1 MPMYRDWVPKA
12 IRPWIYV
19 IFAFVFQLS
28 GTWYGGAMSQIMG
41 TTCLMRE
48 DVTMIIMM
56 GVVGVNMPFP
66 FLFRFKFRFTNH
78 QLLLTAA
85 TVILV
90 CDLLSMWVTWVPLL
104 CLLSYVAG
112 FFKLCGTFE
121 CISNIRL
128 WISPKQNF
136 GVFLPTIYIII
147 LGAMSASTWI
157 TQQVTYHYDNW
168 QMMNWLMA
176 GVFIVMILLLLLLT
190 KNFRFMPP
198 MPLLSL
204 DWLGCVLWSTVMLEV
219 IWLFV
224 YGEFYNWTD
233 GAMWRV
239 VAVAL
244 PVTLAVSIARM
255 RRIRHPYIEPQ
266 LWRHSRLIPI
276 LGMFAVAEMMNATPR
291 VLQTTFTG
299 GVLHWGM
306 LTTSVLNLWEWAG
319 TIIGCLMVIWWSL
332 SVRRSYTG
340 VLSLGFAALLIYQV
354 VMYFSISLSMPL
366 ERLYVPTLLRA
377 MGYAIF
383 FATMTLYLKDL
394 INFPAFFMAL
404 TMSGFI
410 RNGVVESMF
419 SGIYSYH
426 LRYHIADNMVRGV
439 PYDMVQAVMVSVKQG
454 YGAVCVIGVIIL
466 LLMLIYEFQP
476 VRLRVR
482 KMPSIFAIRRL
493 LAMRQRTTSK
503 AV

>member
-1 MPMYRDWVPKA
+1 
-12 IRPWIYV
+12 
-19 IFAFVFQLS
+19 
-28 GTWYGGAMSQIMG
+28 
-41 TTCLMRE
+41 
-48 DVTMIIMM
+48 
-56 GVVGVNMPFP
+56 
-66 FLFRFKFRFTNH
+66 
-78 QLLLTAA
+78 
-85 TVILV
+85 
-90 CDLLSMWVTWVPLL
+90 
-104 CLLSYVAG
+104 
-112 FFKLCGTFE
+112 
-121 CISNIRL
+121 
-128 WISPKQNF
+128 
-136 GVFLPTIYIII
+136 
-147 LGAMSASTWI
+147 
-157 TQQVTYHYDNW
+157 
-168 QMMNWLMA
+168 
-176 GVFIVMILLLLLLT
+176 
-190 KNFRFMPP
+190 
-198 MPLLSL
+198 
-204 DWLGCVLWSTVMLEV
+204 
-219 IWLFV
+219 
-224 YGEFYNWTD
+224 
-233 GAMWRV
+233 
-239 VAVAL
+239 
-244 PVTLAVSIARM
+244 
-255 RRIRHPYIEPQ
+255 
-266 LWRHSRLIPI
+266 
-276 LGMFAVAEMMNATPR
+276 
-291 VLQTTFTG
+291 
-299 GVLHWGM
+299 VLHWGM

-410 RNGVVESMF
+410 RNGVVESM
-419 SGIYSYH
+419 
-426 LRYHIADNMVRGV
+426 RYHIADNMVRGV

>member
-41 TTCLMRE
+41 TTSLMRE

-90 CDLLSMWVTWVPLL
+90 CDLLSMWVTWVPML

-168 QMMNWLMA
+168 QRICKKRHSN
-176 GVFIVMILLLLLLT
+176 G
-190 KNFRFMPP
+190 
-198 MPLLSL
+198 
-204 DWLGCVLWSTVMLEV
+204 
-219 IWLFV
+219 
-224 YGEFYNWTD
+224 
-233 GAMWRV
+233 
-239 VAVAL
+239 
-244 PVTLAVSIARM
+244 
-255 RRIRHPYIEPQ
+255 RRI
-266 LWRHSRLIPI
+266 
-276 LGMFAVAEMMNATPR
+276 
-291 VLQTTFTG
+291 
-299 GVLHWGM
+299 
-306 LTTSVLNLWEWAG
+306 
-319 TIIGCLMVIWWSL
+319 
-332 SVRRSYTG
+332 
-340 VLSLGFAALLIYQV
+340 
-354 VMYFSISLSMPL
+354 
-366 ERLYVPTLLRA
+366 
-377 MGYAIF
+377 YAHCKRCIC
-383 FATMTLYLKDL
+383 
-394 INFPAFFMAL
+394 
-404 TMSGFI
+404 
-410 RNGVVESMF
+410 R
-419 SGIYSYH
+419 
-426 LRYHIADNMVRGV
+426 
-439 PYDMVQAVMVSVKQG
+439 
-454 YGAVCVIGVIIL
+454 
-466 LLMLIYEFQP
+466 
-476 VRLRVR
+476 
-482 KMPSIFAIRRL
+482 
-493 LAMRQRTTSK
+493 
-503 AV
+503 